1 MKVGF
6 IGGSFNPIHNGHIN
20 LALAGKNEFDLDKVI
35 FIPNSINPIKE
46 NKSKVSTEDR
56 VKMVELAIEDHSDF
70 EIDTYEVD
78 KKGISYT
85 IDTVEYLKNKYNDL
99 YFIGGADLIFELH
112 KWKDYEK
119 LLKEVGFII
128 AGRNPYKSS
137 ELEDKVNELN
147 NKYDININILK
158 NFKMIDLSS
167 SEIRNNILSN
177 NSLKIPKKVAEYIIK
192 NNLYYDD

>member
-119 LLKEVGFII
+119 LLKEVDFII

-147 NKYDININILK
+147 NKYDINISILK

>member
-46 NKSKVSTEDR
+46 NKSKVSIEDR

-119 LLKEVGFII
+119 LLKEVDFII

-137 ELEDKVNELN
+137 ELKDKVNELN

-192 NNLYYDD
+192 NNLYNDD

>member
-56 VKMVELAIEDHSDF
+56 VKMVELAIEDYDDF

-119 LLKEVGFII
+119 LLKEVDFII
-128 AGRNPYKSS
+128 AGRNPYKLPQ
-137 ELEDKVNELN
+137 LEDKVNELN
-147 NKYDININILK
+147 KKYDININILK

-177 NSLKIPKKVAEYIIK
+177 KSLKIPKKVAEYIIK

>member
-46 NKSKVSTEDR
+46 NKSKVSIEDR

-119 LLKEVGFII
+119 LLKEVDFII

-137 ELEDKVNELN
+137 ELKDKVNELN

>member
-56 VKMVELAIEDHSDF
+56 VKMVELAIEDHNDF

-119 LLKEVGFII
+119 LLKEVDFII
-128 AGRNPYKSS
+128 AGRSPYKSS

-147 NKYDININILK
+147 
-158 NFKMIDLSS
+158 MI
-167 SEIRNNILSN
+167 
-177 NSLKIPKKVAEYIIK
+177 
-192 NNLYYDD
+192 

>member
-46 NKSKVSTEDR
+46 NKSKVSIEDR

-70 EIDTYEVD
+70 EINTYEVD

-119 LLKEVGFII
+119 LLKEVDFII

-137 ELEDKVNELN
+137 ELKDKVNELN

>member
-112 KWKDYEK
+112 KCKDYEK
-119 LLKEVGFII
+119 LLKEVDFII

-147 NKYDININILK
+147 NKYDINISILK

>member
-56 VKMVELAIEDHSDF
+56 VKMVELAIQDYDDF

-119 LLKEVGFII
+119 LLKEVDFII
-128 AGRNPYKSS
+128 AGRNPYKLP

-147 NKYDININILK
+147 KKYDININILK

-177 NSLKIPKKVAEYIIK
+177 KSLKIPKKVSEYIIK

>member
-56 VKMVELAIEDHSDF
+56 AKMVELAIEDHNDF

-119 LLKEVGFII
+119 LLKEVDFII
-128 AGRNPYKSS
+128 AGRSPYKSS
-137 ELEDKVNELN
+137 ELKDKVNELN

-192 NNLYYDD
+192 NNLYNDD

>member
-56 VKMVELAIEDHSDF
+56 VKMVELAIEDHNDF

-119 LLKEVGFII
+119 LLKEVDFII
-128 AGRNPYKSS
+128 AGRSPYKSS

-192 NNLYYDD
+192 NNLYNDD

>member
-56 VKMVELAIEDHSDF
+56 VKMVELAIEDHTDF

-119 LLKEVGFII
+119 LLKEVDFII

-147 NKYDININILK
+147 NKYDINISILK

>member
-20 LALAGKNEFDLDKVI
+20 LALAGKKEFDLDKVI

-56 VKMVELAIEDHSDF
+56 VKMVELAIEDHNDF

-119 LLKEVGFII
+119 LLKEVDFII

-147 NKYDININILK
+147 NKYDINISILK

>member
-20 LALAGKNEFDLDKVI
+20 LALAGKNEFALDKVI

-56 VKMVELAIEDHSDF
+56 VKMVELATQDYDDF

-119 LLKEVGFII
+119 LLKEVDFII
-128 AGRNPYKSS
+128 AGRNPYKLP

-147 NKYDININILK
+147 KKYDININILK

-177 NSLKIPKKVAEYIIK
+177 KSLKIPKKVAEYIIK

>member
-46 NKSKVSTEDR
+46 NNSKVSTEDR
-56 VKMVELAIEDHSDF
+56 VKMVELAIQDYDDF

-119 LLKEVGFII
+119 LLKEVDFII
-128 AGRNPYKSS
+128 AGRNPYKLP

-147 NKYDININILK
+147 KKYDININILK

-177 NSLKIPKKVAEYIIK
+177 KSLKIPKKVAEYIIK

>member
-56 VKMVELAIEDHSDF
+56 VKMVELATQDYDDF

-119 LLKEVGFII
+119 LLKEVDFII
-128 AGRNPYKSS
+128 AGRNPYKLP

-147 NKYDININILK
+147 KKYDININILK

-177 NSLKIPKKVAEYIIK
+177 KSLKIPKKVAEYIIK

>member
-56 VKMVELAIEDHSDF
+56 VKMVELAIEDHNDF

-119 LLKEVGFII
+119 LLKEVDFII
-128 AGRNPYKSS
+128 AGRSPYKSS
-137 ELEDKVNELN
+137 ELKDKVNELN

-192 NNLYYDD
+192 NNLYNDD